1 MEQLGGKATPAVG
14 FAMGIERLVLLLE
27 ACDVVQHINHQP
39 DVYVVSDDPL
49 QGLLLS
55 ESARNQLP
63 HLRVQCHCGGG
74 KFKKQMKKANDSGAR
89 YAFILGRS
97 EIENNQV
104 TIKDLRSDKEQVV
117 IAQDQ
122 LETYFAEN
130 LNSQE

>member
-1 MEQLGGKATPAVG
+1 
-14 FAMGIERLVLLLE
+14 
-27 ACDVVQHINHQP
+27 
-39 DVYVVSDDPL
+39 
-49 QGLLLS
+49 
-55 ESARNQLP
+55 
-63 HLRVQCHCGGG
+63 
-74 KFKKQMKKANDSGAR
+74 MKKANDSGAR